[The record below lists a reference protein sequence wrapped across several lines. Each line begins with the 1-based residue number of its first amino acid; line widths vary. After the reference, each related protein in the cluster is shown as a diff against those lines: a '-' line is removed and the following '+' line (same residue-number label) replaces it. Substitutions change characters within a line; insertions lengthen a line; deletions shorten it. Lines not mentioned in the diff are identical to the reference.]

1 MGKDGTLDMRIKTL
15 IACLAIELL
24 TLSQAARAAG
34 KPATAPSHTASFE
47 SRHHARQTHR
57 PANLSQ
63 PAVSGV
69 IPRAIRGGNPL
80 QMLNPFAPA
89 KYGTAEEN
97 VSLDPDVP
105 GKVNGINFFS
115 ISF

>member
-1 MGKDGTLDMRIKTL
+1 MKTKTL
-15 IACLAIELL
+15 IGCLVAGLL
-24 TLSQAARAAG
+24 TPGQPVQAASNRATALSQTTSFEQRQRARQANR
-34 KPATAPSHTASFE
+34 PATRSE
-47 SRHHARQTHR
+47 R
-57 PANLSQ
+57 N
-63 PAVSGV
+63 VSGV

-80 QMLNPFAPA
+80 QMLNPLAPA

-105 GKVNGINFFS
+105 GKGNGIKFFS

>member
-1 MGKDGTLDMRIKTL
+1 MKTKTL
-15 IACLAIELL
+15 IVCLATGLL
-24 TLSQAARAAG
+24 TLRQPARGAAN
-34 KPATAPSHTASFE
+34 PATAPSHTASFE
-47 SRHHARQTHR
+47 ARHHARQTHR
-57 PANLSQ
+57 PATLSGQ
-63 PAVSGV
+63 AVSGV

-105 GKVNGINFFS
+105 GKWDGIKFFS
-115 ISF
+115 ITF